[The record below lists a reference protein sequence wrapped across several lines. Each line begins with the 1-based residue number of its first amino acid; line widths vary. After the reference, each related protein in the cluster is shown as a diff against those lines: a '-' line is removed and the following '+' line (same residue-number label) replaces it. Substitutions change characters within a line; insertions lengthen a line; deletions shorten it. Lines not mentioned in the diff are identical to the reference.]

1 MGGVAEALVMK
12 PLSNFDIERILK
24 NVGNFRGVF
33 SKDMLPEAIAGDE
46 SVVINIQDYL
56 DGGGT
61 HWVCVVNQPDSK
73 DVEYFDSFGVQPSD
87 VVVDY
92 MRTAGK
98 GVVYSDS
105 HIQDVS
111 SVMCGYYA
119 CYFIMERSKG
129 RPMADVLLDFSH
141 PEMNEK
147 MIRVFAQTRLGAGAK
162 TDIPK
167 LKWKDQLATELHK
180 PVKRKFKRRRVI
192 VNGVDDIW
200 SADLVDMQWSS
211 KSNKGTKYLLTV
223 IDVFSK
229 YAWSLP
235 IKDKTGKTITD
246 TFQKLVQN
254 SGRKPKML
262 WVDQGTEFY
271 NRVFRSWL
279 KDRDIEMY
287 SVHNEGK
294 AVVVERFNRTLKEWM
309 SKYFSANNTQKH
321 RDIVDSLVGY
331 YNSKCHRS
339 VKMSPKEASLKKNE
353 AKVFN
358 NLYGAMTPSDQ
369 KPKFEVGD
377 SVRISKK
384 KALFEK
390 GYTPRW
396 TEEIFKVY
404 EVQRTSPVTYKLE
417 DLNEEKIDGS
427 FYEAELQKTTQ
438 DVFRIEKILR
448 KDKKNGMALVKW
460 RGYSSKFNSWVPLS
474 SLERIRK

>member
-1 MGGVAEALVMK
+1 MLITSAVCSAK
-12 PLSNFDIERILK
+12 TCFHKKILD
-24 NVGNFRGVF
+24 N
-33 SKDMLPEAIAGDE
+33 E

-61 HWVCVVNQPDSK
+61 HWVCVVNQPDSA

-92 MRTAGK
+92 MTQAGK
-98 GVVYSDS
+98 GVVYSDG
-105 HIQDVS
+105 HIQDVR

-119 CYFIMERSKG
+119 CYFIMERFKG
-129 RPMADVLLDFSH
+129 RPMVDILLDFSK

-147 MIRVFAQTRLGAGAK
+147 MITAFAQTRTGGGVK
-162 TDIPK
+162 PG
-167 LKWKDQLATELHK
+167 LKWKDQLAVELHR

-192 VNGVDDIW
+192 ANGVDDIW
-200 SADLVDMQWSS
+200 SADLVDMQWNSRE
-211 KSNKGTKYLLTV
+211 NKGHKYLLNV

-246 TFQKLVQN
+246 TFQKLVKT

-309 SKYFSANNTQKH
+309 WKYFSANKH
-321 RDIVDSLVGY
+321 SQI
-331 YNSKCHRS
+331 H
-339 VKMSPKEASLKKNE
+339 
-353 AKVFN
+353 
-358 NLYGAMTPSDQ
+358 
-369 KPKFEVGD
+369 
-377 SVRISKK
+377 
-384 KALFEK
+384 
-390 GYTPRW
+390 
-396 TEEIFKVY
+396 
-404 EVQRTSPVTYKLE
+404 
-417 DLNEEKIDGS
+417 
-427 FYEAELQKTTQ
+427 
-438 DVFRIEKILR
+438 
-448 KDKKNGMALVKW
+448 
-460 RGYSSKFNSWVPLS
+460 
-474 SLERIRK
+474 